1 MARFRF
7 RLQPLLHYR
16 EYRTEQAKHEL
27 ARLSAEEQ
35 TLRAAIEQLRE
46 RMRALEVHSDRTP
59 AHQLQVFDAH
69 RQHLAEQIRTLE
81 RELDF
86 LSIERERAELRLVE
100 RMQEQDVLERLRQ
113 RRYEEYVL
121 EERRDEQRQ
130 IDDIAGRRHQTA

>member
-27 ARLSAEEQ
+27 ARL
-35 TLRAAIEQLRE
+35 
-46 RMRALEVHSDRTP
+46 
-59 AHQLQVFDAH
+59 
-69 RQHLAEQIRTLE
+69 AEQISTLE
-81 RELDF
+81 RELEF

-113 RRYEEYVL
+113 RRYEEYML

-130 IDDIAGRRHQTA
+130 LDDIAGRRHQAA